1 MLVESYDNIIDLI
14 NLSSEI
20 YKEQID
26 SFKTYFHK
34 KNLMPRNGLN

>member
-20 YKEQID
+20 HKEQID

-34 KNLMPRNGLN
+34 KKIQGREMV